1 MLPEIA
7 LTTQIINRLRKHFG
21 NKVGVSH
28 SRMNNNERVEIWNAV
43 KEKDSTKA
51 QYPIMLGARS
61 SLFLPFDNLGLI
73 IVDEEHEPS
82 FKQYQPSPRYHA
94 RDAAIYLSSLHKSKV
109 LLGSATPCLETYYN
123 TQNNK
128 FGLVELNSRF
138 GDIQLPEIH
147 IVDIKRAHQKKQMEY
162 HFSPFLIKNIEEAL
176 EKEKQIIL
184 FQNRRGFAPLLECN
198 KCSWTPKCNNCD
210 VSLTYHKHSHSLRCH
225 YCGYNIEKTLSCK
238 SCGQNEMKDKGFG
251 TEQIEEELKVLFP
264 EARTK
269 RMDHDTTRKKHAYSQ
284 IINEFERGV
293 VDILIGTQMVTKG
306 LDFDNVAL
314 VGVLNADSM
323 LKFPDFRALERS
335 YQLMSQ
341 VAGRAGRK
349 GDRGKVII
357 QTFDENHEI
366 IHQVKN
372 HDYSSMCKKQLEERK
387 IFKYPPFCR
396 IISINLQHKNEQKLD
411 NLSSKFAV
419 SLRKS
424 FGNRVLGPESPG
436 VSKIRNYYH
445 KNILL
450 KIETDASITNAKNIL
465 FSIIDK
471 YKQLK
476 DFRVL
481 RINIDV
487 DPY

>member
-1 MLPEIA
+1 M
-7 LTTQIINRLRKHFG
+7 
-21 NKVGVSH
+21 
-28 SRMNNNERVEIWNAV
+28 
-43 KEKDSTKA
+43 
-51 QYPIMLGARS
+51 
-61 SLFLPFDNLGLI
+61 
-73 IVDEEHEPS
+73 
-82 FKQYQPSPRYHA
+82 
-94 RDAAIYLSSLHKSKV
+94 
-109 LLGSATPCLETYYN
+109 LGSATPCLETYYN

-128 FGLVELNSRF
+128 FGLVELNSRC
-138 GDIQLPEIH
+138 GEIQLPEIH
-147 IVDIKRAHQKKQMEY
+147 IVDIKRVHQKKQMEY

-176 EKEKQIIL
+176 EKGKQIIL

-198 KCSWTPKCNNCD
+198 KCSWTPKCNHCD

-238 SCGQNEMKDKGFG
+238 SCGHNEMDDKGFG

-269 RMDHDTTRKKHAYSQ
+269 RMDHDTTRRKHAYSQ
-284 IINEFERGV
+284 IINEFEGGV

-306 LDFDNVAL
+306 LDFDNVSL

-323 LKFPDFRALERS
+323 LKFPDFRSLERS

-357 QTFDENHEI
+357 QTFDEKHEI

-372 HDYSSMCKKQLEERK
+372 HDYSSMRKKQLEERK

-396 IISINLQHKNEQKLD
+396 IISVNLQHKNEQKLD

-465 FSIIDK
+465 SSIIDK

-476 DFRVL
+476 EYFSH
-481 RINIDV
+481 
-487 DPY
+487 

>member
-1 MLPEIA
+1 
-7 LTTQIINRLRKHFG
+7 
-21 NKVGVSH
+21 
-28 SRMNNNERVEIWNAV
+28 MN
-43 KEKDSTKA
+43 
-51 QYPIMLGARS
+51 
-61 SLFLPFDNLGLI
+61 
-73 IVDEEHEPS
+73 
-82 FKQYQPSPRYHA
+82 
-94 RDAAIYLSSLHKSKV
+94 
-109 LLGSATPCLETYYN
+109 
-123 TQNNK
+123 
-128 FGLVELNSRF
+128 
-138 GDIQLPEIH
+138 
-147 IVDIKRAHQKKQMEY
+147 
-162 HFSPFLIKNIEEAL
+162 
-176 EKEKQIIL
+176 
-184 FQNRRGFAPLLECN
+184 
-198 KCSWTPKCNNCD
+198 
-210 VSLTYHKHSHSLRCH
+210 
-225 YCGYNIEKTLSCK
+225 
-238 SCGQNEMKDKGFG
+238 DKGFG

-306 LDFDNVAL
+306 LDFDNVEL

-357 QTFDENHEI
+357 QTFDEKHEI

-396 IISINLQHKNEQKLD
+396 IISVNLQHKNEQKLD
-411 NLSSKFAV
+411 NLSNKFAI

-465 FSIIDK
+465 SSIIEK
-471 YKQLK
+471 YKGLK